1 MTSRDSPLSA
11 TDVLDLYFIENRARL
26 LDIASFLDRVERH
39 EGAESARND
48 VRYRALVR
56 ALALLGSHRG
66 SRTVA
71 IQKMLSDSSTEPI
84 ESASGLKAIGA
95 SEGSA
100 DEGD

>member
-1 MTSRDSPLSA
+1 MTSRDKPLNA
-11 TDVLDLYFIENRARL
+11 TDVLDLHFIENRARL
-26 LDIASFLDRVERH
+26 LDIASFLDRVDRH
-39 EGAESARND
+39 EGAEMARRD
-48 VRYRALVR
+48 VRYRAFAR
-56 ALALLGSHRG
+56 AVALLGSHPC

-71 IQKMLSDSSTEPI
+71 IQKMLSDTSTEPI